1 MRAPHL
7 SSLDSGPRE
16 QAPLARPTKTD
27 EELMA
32 AYLAGNTA
40 AFRELF
46 NRYGA
51 VLERVMRHRLHRPED
66 ARDLV
71 QQTFLQLHRSR
82 HDFRDG
88 ALLRPWLF
96 TIALNMKREYFRRAG
111 RRPES
116 PLELDG
122 HGDPGVA
129 PRGHEQVEATEE
141 VRFALGKIPEDQ
153 RDVIALH
160 WLAGIPLPEVA
171 SLVGASLSAVKVRA
185 HRGYAA
191 MRHVLKGRRG
201 NLDEA

>member
-1 MRAPHL
+1 MR
-7 SSLDSGPRE
+7 
-16 QAPLARPTKTD
+16 TD

-32 AYLAGNTA
+32 AYVAGNAA

-46 NRYGA
+46 DRHSP
-51 VLERVMRHRLHRPED
+51 VLLRVMRHQLRRPED

-82 HDFRDG
+82 NDFREG

-96 TIALNMKREYFRRAG
+96 TIAMNLKREYFRRAG

-122 HGDPGVA
+122 RSDPVVA
-129 PRGHEQVEATEE
+129 PRGHEQLEASDALE
-141 VRFALGKIPEDQ
+141 FALGKLPEDQ
-153 RDVIALH
+153 REVISLH

-171 SLVGASLSAVKVRA
+171 SLVGASVSAVKVRA

-191 MRHVLKGRRG
+191 MRRALTEPSNSEGP
-201 NLDEA
+201 